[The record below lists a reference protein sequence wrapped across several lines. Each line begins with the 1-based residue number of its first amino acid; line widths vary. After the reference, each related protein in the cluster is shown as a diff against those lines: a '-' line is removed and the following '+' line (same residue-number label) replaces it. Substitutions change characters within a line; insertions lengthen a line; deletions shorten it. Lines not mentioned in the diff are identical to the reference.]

1 MVWNKGY
8 FKESKVKERINLF
21 ISSKSNLYFT
31 KLLLNLG
38 YILNLKIN
46 FMNNITITKEN
57 FFKKM
62 EFLYKKIQKENELNI
77 YFNQTKNSLLSW
89 KRRLENKKIDIEI
102 EQFSKEEIQD
112 LMKSKSIKKNMV
124 EIENLL
130 SKI

>member
-1 MVWNKGY
+1 
-8 FKESKVKERINLF
+8 
-21 ISSKSNLYFT
+21 
-31 KLLLNLG
+31 
-38 YILNLKIN
+38 
-46 FMNNITITKEN
+46 MNNIIITKEN

-62 EFLYKKIQKENELNI
+62 EFLYKKIQKENELNL
-77 YFNQTKNSLLSW
+77 YFNKTKNSILSW

-112 LMKSKSIKKNMV
+112 LIKSKSIMRNMS